1 MEYLMA
7 TFISLLALAGIILVL
22 FYIKNTRTEK
32 NYKKIK
38 NEISRIL
45 NININN
51 PSDDFLVH
59 QIGNALK
66 TIKERYDSEKNR
78 RKNIYTILDNLSE
91 GVMFASIYNGEVI
104 KIDFANIVAKKI
116 FTVDDYIGRS
126 MAEIVDNHS
135 LIDMVLKSFKK
146 KIDVE
151 EEILFYSPEKRFY
164 HCQVRQT
171 QIDEKYRIIIL
182 NNITKEKDLV
192 NLRKEFLTTMSHEL
206 RTPLAVINGYIET
219 IMMDETLSDDV
230 RKPLMIIEDE
240 TARLTRL
247 VKDLLDIGRM
257 EKSINES
264 FNMDT
269 VNLSALT
276 KKAYDFFKMLSDEMG
291 IELISEIE
299 DNIKITGN
307 DDRILQA
314 IYNLIDNAIKFTAM
328 RNSEEKTVWIRLYKD
343 SENKNEVILEIED
356 TGIGIPSKE
365 LQKIFD
371 MFYRVDKSRTR
382 QISGFGLGLYIV
394 KLILDNH
401 KARLFLESEENNGTL
416 FRINFK
422 GGIDDASV

>member
-1 MEYLMA
+1 
-7 TFISLLALAGIILVL
+7 
-22 FYIKNTRTEK
+22 
-32 NYKKIK
+32 
-38 NEISRIL
+38 
-45 NININN
+45 
-51 PSDDFLVH
+51 
-59 QIGNALK
+59 
-66 TIKERYDSEKNR
+66 
-78 RKNIYTILDNLSE
+78 
-91 GVMFASIYNGEVI
+91 
-104 KIDFANIVAKKI
+104 
-116 FTVDDYIGRS
+116 
-126 MAEIVDNHS
+126 
-135 LIDMVLKSFKK
+135 
-146 KIDVE
+146 
-151 EEILFYSPEKRFY
+151 
-164 HCQVRQT
+164 
-171 QIDEKYRIIIL
+171 
-182 NNITKEKDLV
+182 
-192 NLRKEFLTTMSHEL
+192 
-206 RTPLAVINGYIET
+206 
-219 IMMDETLSDDV
+219 
-230 RKPLMIIEDE
+230 
-240 TARLTRL
+240 
-247 VKDLLDIGRM
+247 
-257 EKSINES
+257 
-264 FNMDT
+264 
-269 VNLSALT
+269 
-276 KKAYDFFKMLSDEMG
+276 MLSDEMG

>member
-328 RNSEEKTVWIRLYKD
+328 RNSEEKTMWIRLYKD